1 MRRWDK
7 KAAQRPDIFIA
18 NSTTTRDRIA
28 EYYNRESAVVYPF
41 LPKNQER
48 TTDNQERTYFVC
60 LGRVVPY
67 KKFDIAVE
75 ACNALKAPLK
85 IFTSTKN
92 AVTDK
97 LQKLS

>member
-1 MRRWDK
+1 M
-7 KAAQRPDIFIA
+7 
-18 NSTTTRDRIA
+18 
-28 EYYNRESAVVYPF
+28 
-41 LPKNQER
+41 ER
-48 TTDNQERTYFVC
+48 KFFVC

-75 ACNALKAPLK
+75 ACNALKVPLK